1 MNKPGTII
9 TILTMGLIMLA
20 LTAIGQENYEIRSV
34 AEAAVTE
41 NGTWV
46 TVQGN
51 ITEKLRDNYF
61 LLVDETGQI
70 ELKIRGDEWGQYSY
84 DPEKI
89 AQVYGKI
96 FREDGVAKIE
106 AKKVMYI
113 D

>member
-9 TILTMGLIMLA
+9 TVLTIGLIMVA
-20 LTAIGQENYEIRSV
+20 LTAIGQENYDIRSI
-34 AEAAVTE
+34 AEATATE
-41 NGTWV
+41 DGTWV

-61 LLVDETGQI
+61 ILVDETGQI
-70 ELKIRGDEWGQYSY
+70 ELKVRGDEWGQYSY
-84 DPEKI
+84 DPQKK

-96 FREDGVAKIE
+96 FRENGVAKIE
-106 AKKVMYI
+106 AKKIMYV

>member
-9 TILTMGLIMLA
+9 TVLTMGLIMLA

-34 AEAAVTE
+34 AEAAATE
-41 NGTWV
+41 DGTWV

-61 LLVDETGQI
+61 LLIDETGQI

-84 DPEKI
+84 DPTRK

-96 FREDGVAKIE
+96 ITEDGVAKIE
-106 AKKVMYI
+106 AKKVMYL

>member
-9 TILTMGLIMLA
+9 TVLTMGLIMLA
-20 LTAIGQENYEIRSV
+20 LTAIGQENYDIRSV
-34 AEAAVTE
+34 AEAAATE
-41 NGTWV
+41 DGTWV

-51 ITEKLRDNYF
+51 ITEKLKDNYF
-61 LLVDETGQI
+61 LLIDETGEI

-84 DPEKI
+84 DQARK

-96 FREDGVAKIE
+96 IREDGVPKIE